1 MKIYK
6 ETKIGFAVV
15 LIIAFFIWGFNFLK
29 GRNLFTTHQQ
39 YYAIFNNVAGLQKSS
54 VVSTNGY
61 KVGTVSEISFLPG
74 DASKILV
81 EISVAR
87 QFKFPKN
94 SVIEI
99 FSSDIMGTKAVNLV
113 FGNAHESAAPRDTLP
128 SRIADDLSSLV
139 SKQIIPLK
147 DKAESLIVSIDSVM
161 GIVHH
166 TLTPET
172 QRSIQNSI
180 FALEKLIVTEKQKID
195 EILSN
200 LESISGNLKNSNQ
213 SITNITK
220 NLSSISDSIA
230 ASNLKTAIDQA
241 SLALAQ
247 TNQILTKIN
256 AGKGSI
262 GKLLNNDSLYNAIN
276 HSMMDLDSL
285 LIDLKAHPKKY
296 VHFSVFGKK
305 DSKSTK

>member
-6 ETKIGFAVV
+6 ETKIGFFIV
-15 LIIAFFIWGFNFLK
+15 LIIAFFFWGFNFLK

-61 KVGTVSEISFLPG
+61 KIGTVSEISFLKG
-74 DASKILV
+74 DATKIVV
-81 EISVAR
+81 EISVER
-87 QFKFPKN
+87 QFKLPKN
-94 SVIEI
+94 SVVEI

-113 FGNAHESAAPRDTLP
+113 FSNSHEIASQRDTLP
-128 SRIADDLSSLV
+128 SRVADDLSSLV

-147 DKAESLIVSIDSVM
+147 DKAEHLIVSIDSVM
-161 GIVHH
+161 QIVNH
-166 TLTPET
+166 TLTPKT
-172 QRSIQNSI
+172 QQSIQNSI
-180 FALEKLIVTEKQKID
+180 FALEQLIVSEKQKIN

-200 LESISGNLKNSNQ
+200 IESISGNLKNSNQ

-230 ASNLKTAIDQA
+230 TSNLKKAIDQA
-241 SLALAQ
+241 GLALAQ

-256 AGKGSI
+256 SGKGSI
-262 GKLLNNDSLYNAIN
+262 GKLVNNDSLYNALN

-285 LIDLKAHPKKY
+285 LIDLKSHPKRY

-305 DSKSTK
+305 DSKPSK